1 MNPRRDSRL
10 GCPPGTQIHARNTL
24 TPEGRTPASREGLHF
39 IAMIDHNTPK
49 KERLPNTHGKMR
61 NEGDQVI
68 LPLKDALR
76 DGKLIIGT
84 ILTVAS
90 PEVAEALALLGF
102 DWIFI
107 DLEHTNL
114 SIQDAQMAIQAVAN
128 RSYTLVRVPDGTREN
143 IERVL
148 DTGCSG
154 IIVPL
159 VNSESYARRIVDFAK
174 YPPLGERSVGLG
186 RAQGFGLS
194 FKEYLQ
200 SANAQTAVIVQIEH
214 RDAVSNVDQ
223 ILSVPGIDAVF
234 IGPYDLSGSL
244 GLLGQISHAD
254 VTTAISAVRTACL
267 RRNSTYGIYCG
278 NAEQA
283 RAEISAGARLIAI
296 GTDLLHM
303 AGSARSVVEALR
315 MFQLEHNVIT
325 K

>member
-1 MNPRRDSRL
+1 
-10 GCPPGTQIHARNTL
+10 
-24 TPEGRTPASREGLHF
+24 
-39 IAMIDHNTPK
+39 
-49 KERLPNTHGKMR
+49 
-61 NEGDQVI
+61 VI
-68 LPLKDALR
+68 PLKDALHN
-76 DGKLIIGT
+76 GKPMIGT

-143 IERVL
+143 IERIL

-159 VNSESYARRIVDFAK
+159 VNTEAYARRIVDFAK

-186 RAQGFGLS
+186 RAQGFGLG
-194 FKEYLQ
+194 FKDYLQ
-200 SANAQTAVIVQIEH
+200 ASNAQTVVVVQIEH

-254 VTTAISAVRTACL
+254 VTTAISAVRTACA
-267 RRNSTYGIYCG
+267 RSNSTYGIYCG

-283 RAEISAGARLIAI
+283 RAEINAGARIIAV

-303 AGSARSVVEALR
+303 AGSARSVLEALR
-315 MFQLEHNVIT
+315 
-325 K
+325 